1 MRKLIMIICVAVSW
15 AGIGHAQTNT
25 LYKASYSSNFKMADQ
40 AYADKILTLWKDFE
54 NNTLDNHIAW
64 FADTV
69 SMTWSNGTTVKG
81 KADNLAGA
89 KKYRGSISNYKVTID
104 AWLSLKSVDRDQNVV
119 CVWGT
124 EEFTTADGKKVKQSL
139 QEVWGFNKD
148 GKVDLMLQYAQ
159 GGGAM

>member
-1 MRKLIMIICVAVSW
+1 MKRIIMIICVVASW
-15 AGIGHAQTNT
+15 VGIGHAQTSP

-54 NNTLDNHIAW
+54 NNTLDNHIGW

-69 SMTWSNGTTVKG
+69 SMVLSNGTMIKG
-81 KADNLAGA
+81 KAENLASV
-89 KKYRGSISNYKVTID
+89 KQFRGSISNYKVTVD
-104 AWLSLKSVDRDQNVV
+104 AWVSLKCVDRDQNIV

-124 EEFTTADGKKVKQSL
+124 EEYTMADGKKVKQSL

-148 GKVDLMLQYAQ
+148 GKVDLMLQYVQA
-159 GGGAM
+159 GGAM